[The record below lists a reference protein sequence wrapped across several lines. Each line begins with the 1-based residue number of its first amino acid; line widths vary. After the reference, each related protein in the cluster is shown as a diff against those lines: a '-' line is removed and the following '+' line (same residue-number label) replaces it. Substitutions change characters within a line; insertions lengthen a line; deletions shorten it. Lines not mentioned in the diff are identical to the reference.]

1 MNSEIERM
9 AKEAGLIA
17 VNQKI
22 TPSPSIEHLAKFA
35 ALVAEDCAKE
45 AEGRAYLPQAIAA
58 IRAKYHMPTPE
69 TALGVGAQP

>member
-1 MNSEIERM
+1 MTNIERM
-9 AKEAGLIA
+9 VYESGLGARIEANGDYSGDME
-17 VNQKI
+17 K
-22 TPSPSIEHLAKFA
+22 LAKFA